1 MWSINQLNPKLNFM
15 NKILLM
21 MFVMFLGLTF
31 HQEVHSQTRVLSGTV
46 LDPYGEPIPGVNIL
60 DKQTNTG
67 TISDMDGKYSISVRE
82 NTVLSFSFIG
92 FDKQDITV
100 GNRSTLDVTLQ
111 DDVSD
116 LAEVV
121 VTSFGMEKSKK
132 SLGFSVTQV
141 GGDKFTESRAVNL
154 GNALTGKI
162 AGVNVSP
169 PASGAAGST
178 RVVIRGGSSLTG
190 NDQPLYVVN
199 GMPIETGNLGSAG
212 MWGGNDS
219 GDGLASINPDDIES
233 ISVLKGNAAAALY
246 GARAANGV
254 VLITTK
260 SGKARKGI
268 GISLNSNVTFDN
280 AWDLTDFQREYGPGR
295 DGVIPGTANEAKEIG
310 IGHWGGRYTGANST
324 QFDGAS
330 RPYSHTGEGLND
342 FYRTGVT
349 VNNSVAL
356 SGGNENATYRF
367 AYSDLNNED
376 IMPNAGFKRK
386 VLNVNINS
394 KLGERL
400 TLDFSG
406 QYSNQLGTN
415 RPRLSDS
422 PGNANFSVITRP
434 GNLPFSAIR
443 GSGDKQGA
451 REDLTELGYTD
462 NVFMTNPYWAA
473 HQFFRQDKTDRVL
486 GKFSLRY
493 QITDWLYVMGRA
505 GTDFQARTDDTS
517 EPYGTAYKPRGDYRV
532 IKRTLRED
540 NLDLFIGAQ
549 KEIGDFSID
558 AMVGANRMRR
568 TSESLSGGGNDLVV
582 PFFHS
587 VRNVAAP
594 QVGYGFS
601 EWGINSFFGSANFG
615 YKNFLFLNMT
625 ARQDQFS
632 TLAPENSKLFY
643 PSVGTSFVLSDVI
656 DMPSFITFTKF
667 RASWGQTGGGAPNPY
682 ALNLTYGLVGAGHLG
697 GSLGRINNGSIPNMG
712 LEPYL
717 STEYEF
723 GFDFRFFNNKV
734 GLDVAYYDRNTTND
748 ILATGIS
755 ATSGFGST
763 IINIGE
769 LRNRGLEL
777 LLNVDLIKTKDFSW
791 DFSLNYANNQSMV
804 LSLGNNAAGA
814 PIEFINLDESRLRR
828 ERIRHIVGE
837 PLGMIAGFKH
847 EMINGQKVYDADGL
861 PVWTNGLETI
871 AEGRHPVSAGMANN
885 FSYKN
890 FRLMVLFDMRYGGSM
905 VSGTNASAYSN
916 GLHKE
921 TLVGRENG
929 LTVSGVDR
937 NGEPGT
943 WNLPATPGDPN
954 NYWVNNYYSRYSMI
968 TENIVYDAS
977 FIQLR
982 ELSIGYS
989 LPKRLLAKT
998 PFESGAISVVGRN
1011 LALIWSN
1018 VPNIHPES
1026 GYTVSGNAQGLEYFA
1041 MPITRSYGFNINLN
1055 F

>member
-1 MWSINQLNPKLNFM
+1 M
-15 NKILLM
+15 NKVVLM
-21 MFVMFLGLTF
+21 MCALFLGLFF
-31 HQEVHSQTRVLSGTV
+31 HQESYAQTRVLSGTV
-46 LDPYGEPIPGVNIL
+46 VDPTGEPIPGVNIL
-60 DKQTNTG
+60 DKQSNTG
-67 TISDMDGKYSISVRE
+67 TTTDLDGRYTITVTNNSVL
-82 NTVLSFSFIG
+82 TFSFIG
-92 FDKQDITV
+92 FLAQEFAV
-100 GNRSTLDVTLQ
+100 GNRSELDVTLQ
-111 DDVSD
+111 EDMSD

-121 VTSFGMEKSKK
+121 VTSFGMEKDKK
-132 SLGFSVTQV
+132 ALGYSVTQV
-141 GGDKFTESRAVNL
+141 SGDKFTESRAVNL

-212 MWGGNDS
+212 MWGGNDG

-268 GISLNSNVTFDN
+268 GISLNSNVTFDR
-280 AWDLTDFQREYGPGR
+280 AWDLTDFQREFGPGR
-295 DGVIPGTANEAKEIG
+295 DGLAPATANEAREIG
-310 IGHWGGRYTGANST
+310 VSHWGSRYGGNAPLFN
-324 QFDGAS
+324 GEN
-330 RPYSHTGEGLND
+330 RPYQHTGEGLND

-349 VNNSVAL
+349 INNSVAL
-356 SGGNENATYRF
+356 SGGNESSTYRF
-367 AYSDLNNED
+367 AYSDLVNED

-394 KLGERL
+394 KLGQKL

-406 QYSNQLGTN
+406 QYSNQLATN

-422 PGNANFSVITRP
+422 PGNANFAVLTRP
-434 GNLPFSAIR
+434 GNLPFDVMR
-443 GSGDKQGA
+443 GPGDKLGA
-451 REDLTELGYTD
+451 REDLFELGYTD
-462 NVFMTNPYWAA
+462 NVFLTNPYWAA
-473 HQFFRQDKTDRVL
+473 HQFFRQDLTNRVL
-486 GKFSLRY
+486 GKVSLRY
-493 QITDWLYVMGRA
+493 DINDWLYVMGRA
-505 GTDFQARTDDTS
+505 GTDFQARTDDSS
-517 EPYGTAYKPRGDYRV
+517 EAYGTAYKPLGDYTV
-532 IKRTLRED
+532 TKRSIRED
-540 NLDLFIGAQ
+540 NLDLFVGAQ
-549 KEIGDFSID
+549 KDFGDVSVD
-558 AMVGANRMRR
+558 AMLGANRMRR
-568 TSESLSGGGNDLVV
+568 SSESLSGGGNELVV

-587 VRNVAAP
+587 VRNVRAP

-601 EWGINSFFGSANFG
+601 EWGINSFFGSANIG
-615 YKNFLFLNMT
+615 YKNFLFLNLT

-632 TLAPENSKLFY
+632 TLAPDNSKLFY

-656 DMPSFITFTKF
+656 EMPSAITFTKF

-682 ALNLTYGLVGAGHLG
+682 ALNLTYGLVGQGHLG
-697 GSLGRINNGSIPNMG
+697 GSLGEINVGSIPNQ
-712 LEPYL
+712 LLQPYL

-723 GFDFRFFNNKV
+723 GVDFRFLNNRI
-734 GLDVAYYDRNTTND
+734 GLDVTYYERNTTND

-769 LRNRGLEL
+769 LRNRGVEL
-777 LLNVDLIKTKDFSW
+777 LLNVTPVQTRDFKW

-804 LSLGNNAAGA
+804 LSLGNDAAGD
-814 PIEFINLDESRLRR
+814 PIEFINLDESRRQR
-828 ERIRHIVGE
+828 ERIRHIVGQ
-837 PLGMIAGFKH
+837 PLGMIAGFRH
-847 EMINGQKVYDADGL
+847 LTIDGQKVYDDDGL
-861 PVWTNGLETI
+861 PVWTDGLETL
-871 AEGRHPVSAGMANN
+871 AEGRHPVSAGLANN
-885 FSYKN
+885 FSYKG
-890 FRLMVLFDMRYGGSM
+890 FRLMVLFDMRYGGSIM
-905 VSGTNASAYSN
+905 SGTNAVSYGN

-921 TLVGRENG
+921 TLPGRESG
-929 LTVSGVDR
+929 LTINGVDR
-937 NGEPGT
+937 NGEART
-943 WNLPATPGDPN
+943 WNIPAVAGDPN
-954 NYWVNNYYSRYSMI
+954 SYWVDQYYSRYAMI
-968 TENIVYDAS
+968 TENVVYDAS

-982 ELSIGYS
+982 ELSFGYA
-989 LPKRLLAKT
+989 LPNSLLAKT
-998 PFESGAISVVGRN
+998 PFEGASISIVGRN
-1011 LALIWSN
+1011 LALLWSN

-1041 MPITRSYGFNINLN
+1041 MPLTRNLGFNINLN

>member
-1 MWSINQLNPKLNFM
+1 M
-15 NKILLM
+15 NKVLLM
-21 MFVMFLGLTF
+21 MFVMFLGLTL
-31 HQEVHSQTRVLSGTV
+31 HQEVYSQTRVLSGTV

-67 TISDMDGKYSISVRE
+67 TTSDMDGRYSITVRE
-82 NTVLSFSFIG
+82 NTRLSFSFIG
-92 FDKQDITV
+92 FDTQEIVV

-121 VTSFGMEKSKK
+121 VTSFGMEKDKK
-132 SLGFSVTQV
+132 ALGFSVTQV
-141 GGDKFTESRAVNL
+141 DGDKFTESRAVNL

-169 PASGAAGST
+169 PSSGAAGST

-268 GISLNSNVTFDN
+268 GVSLNSNVTFDR

-295 DGVIPGTANEAKEIG
+295 DGVIPSTANEAKEIG
-310 IGHWGGRYTGANST
+310 IGHWGGRYTGNNSI

-330 RPYSHTGEGLND
+330 RPYAHTGEGLND

-367 AYSDLNNED
+367 AYSDLVNED

-434 GNLPFSAIR
+434 GNLPFSAMR
-443 GSGDKQGA
+443 GPGDKLGA
-451 REDLTELGYTD
+451 REDLFELGYTD
-462 NVFMTNPYWAA
+462 NLFMTNPYWAA
-473 HQFFRQDKTDRVL
+473 HQFFRQDLTDRVL

-493 QITDWLYVMGRA
+493 DITDWLYIMGRA
-505 GTDFQARTDDTS
+505 GTDFQSRTDDTS
-517 EPYGTAYKPRGDYRV
+517 EPYGTAYKPRGDYNV

-549 KEIGDFSID
+549 KDLGDFSID
-558 AMVGANRMRR
+558 AMLGANRMRR

-615 YKNFLFLNMT
+615 YKNFLFINMT

-632 TLAPENSKLFY
+632 TLSPDNSKLFY
-643 PSVGTSFVLSDVI
+643 PSVGTSFVLSDIVE
-656 DMPSFITFTKF
+656 MPNFITFTKF

-697 GSLGRINNGSIPNMG
+697 GSLGQINNGSIPNLG
-712 LEPYL
+712 LQPYL
-717 STEYEF
+717 STEYEL

-769 LRNRGLEL
+769 LRNRGVEL
-777 LLNVDLIKTKDFSW
+777 LLNVNPVKTRDFSW

-804 LSLGNNAAGA
+804 LSLGNNAAGD
-814 PIEFINLDESRLRR
+814 PIEFINLDESRRQR

-837 PLGMIAGFKH
+837 PLGMISGFRH
-847 EMINGQKVYDADGL
+847 LTIDGQKVYDDDGL
-861 PVWTNGLETI
+861 PVWTDGLETL
-871 AEGRHPVSAGMANN
+871 AEGRHPVSAGLSNN
-885 FSYKN
+885 FTYKG
-890 FRLMVLFDMRYGGSM
+890 FRLMVLFDMRYGGSIM
-905 VSGTNASAYSN
+905 SGTNAIAYAN

-921 TLVGRENG
+921 TLPGRENG
-929 LTVSGVDR
+929 LTINGVDR
-937 NGEPGT
+937 NGEART
-943 WNLPATPGDPN
+943 WNIPATPGDPD
-954 NYWVNNYYSRYSMI
+954 NYWVNNYYSRYAMV
-968 TENIVYDAS
+968 TENVVYDAS

-982 ELSIGYS
+982 ELSFGYS
-989 LPKRLLAKT
+989 LPNSILAKT
-998 PFESGAISVVGRN
+998 PFEAASISVVGRN
-1011 LALIWSN
+1011 LALLWSN

-1041 MPITRSYGFNINLN
+1041 MPLTRNLGFNINLN